1 MSYINKIDILIYES
15 INEIYSDMKNEK
27 LSKIKSFG
35 HEESYLNIIQK
46 YINKNE
52 SKKKLKDILKNS
64 DQINKIHDVIE
75 KYIIIYCILYF
86 GIKLNYEPNLDNA
99 SDVFVQNVL
108 NISTTNKFKQLTST
122 LNSIIID
129 SYKLYNNLFIIIDNN
144 LTEVS
149 DDLQNVVKFIEE
161 IGQEQVEASFQKG
174 NKDREH
180 NAILMII
187 FRNIY
192 VNDDKNGIIQI
203 FEEENIK
210 NAEFKYITIVDS
222 KFEIIDYST
231 IESLL
236 NIDEINGGL
245 TQSLYNLLLEFDN
258 IDLLYTGPE
267 KKINELF
274 EKQLLIPITDEF
286 LRYHKDSEKYEKI
299 DASQDTKINANERS
313 NKRNDTKLKYIIT
326 RINKVTDY
334 YTPNQDKSEIE
345 KILYHPML
353 NRKVVLYN
361 DTEEIAIINKFMNM
375 GRVNIENSEF
385 FSDLK
390 QMRQYPYIN
399 YKDFE
404 KIGFQLKTN
413 NYIDAIRYSNIE
425 FLNNSNIIGS
435 VNRPLEL
442 RSLSKGMISNIVG
455 VAFPVSIFNNNQK
468 IRCMSLKNL
477 KNVRKIEENGFNA
490 ANDLLRNIFLEL
502 IPQED
507 ILYWIFDIEKDKL
520 ITDKYQNVSENNF
533 ESYIKIM
540 LENIYNK
547 ISILTYEI
555 LVNEINESSNNI
567 FELKKLVLLIQ
578 DKFIKLNVRDEYY
591 SKIQKLIYNKKI
603 PKVKNEYDKNEDK
616 IPGITSPLIKI
627 PTVPKFKETEKII
640 EILEEEKVSFEDTLL
655 QNATCQH
662 MVTFNKI
669 MMLKNKDPSVFDQA
683 LYEFIRK
690 YRKINVEGDYICNS
704 CSQLLDI
711 KRFMSMEY
719 QGGIFTLNLS
729 ASLKPLEELS
739 KYEKFSKSI
748 KNIDKI
754 INKIGDVM
762 NVSAYIGNTPIV
774 RIKRQ
779 EITKTTIDL
788 IETTNELINSKDPL
802 VRKDK
807 LEQAVK
813 NYGINKQLTNY
824 FLFKMDN
831 EIFLMTSLETDKYK
845 KFKYN
850 NILAYIFLLM
860 LLDISNNQVLFFN
873 FDKNYNY
880 LLFNRFGFSLF
891 NNLYIRINNSNDVE
905 PIKNYKILCYLIYYT
920 AGMMLKNNIW
930 YFDQQ
935 TKDDK
940 LFQKRGLEIII
951 HTLIHLLNT
960 ITEAFNNNKNNYLF
974 DTISTRFFIKLNT
987 QFNYNDSKDI
997 LDKIE
1002 LQMSDKI
1009 DINNNKIRIRMGTQH
1024 SKYDLEGKIEET
1036 YIPLKKYI
1044 PVDSLKLNKKKHIK
1058 TTITYDLIK
1067 EALENNRYKLLFSK
1081 FNKDGSRRLSYLS
1094 EKELATY
1101 TETDYNNLNYILR
1114 NRRSL
1119 LLAKFQKVE
1128 NFRKIKNEKTTFND
1142 KKFIEKMKAGY
1153 KKYYDNSYDSL
1164 ITTFIDKLESI
1175 IGQNININNENI
1187 YLKEN
1192 TYIIDHNHL
1201 GQSAET
1207 KILKDVIYKPNHEY
1221 FKQDVLIANRD
1232 KIETYYNVIEN
1243 NLVGYREKGKNYV
1256 DMVGTG
1262 RFIRVNY
1269 SIENKLKYMG
1279 FDNKYINTNDYQ
1291 KNDIFANEKNTKKE
1305 ISDEIMR
1312 NRIFALKRFMEF
1324 SQKIIYQIKN
1334 KQVIQLIEK
1343 GATDLEKIK
1352 NKYVSYVKLD
1362 EKGAIKRELLLN
1374 GDAKIVI
1381 NFQTKFKY
1389 INTTKENNK
1398 KILIAWKILNNSVI
1412 HDINKSYQFKEK
1424 HIDASHLISLN
1435 DNDHIIMF
1443 YTLSELSYLIDLN
1456 DDNYTKSNLVF
1467 LISNIINYCYNLF
1480 NKQLNHVEYR
1490 RFKYMI
1496 ESNAEIISFDQTTDL
1511 QFNQTDEEKVEEK
1524 ELSEDA
1530 QEEKDALDIEQDIV
1544 DEEVDDEYTLDEFT
1558 RFENRDG

>member
-1 MSYINKIDILIYES
+1 MSYINKIDLLIYES

-27 LSKIKSFG
+27 FLKIKSFG
-35 HEESYLNIIQK
+35 YEDSYLKIIK
-46 YINKNE
+46 TYIDKNE
-52 SKKKLKDILKNS
+52 SKKKLKEILINK
-64 DQINKIHDVIE
+64 DQIEKIYDVIE

-86 GIKLNYEPNLDNA
+86 GIKLNYEKNIDN
-99 SDVFVQNVL
+99 SEEVFVQNLL

-122 LNSIIID
+122 LNSVIID
-129 SYKLYNNLFIIIDNN
+129 SYKFYNNLFIILDNN

-149 DDLQNVVKFIEE
+149 SELQNVMNFINENDPSV
-161 IGQEQVEASFQKG
+161 IDTFRKNNV
-174 NKDREH
+174 DRNH
-180 NAILMII
+180 NAILIII
-187 FRNIY
+187 FQNIY
-192 VNDDKNGIIQI
+192 VKDDKTEIIKI

-222 KFEIIDYST
+222 KFDIIDYST

-236 NIDEINGGL
+236 NIDEINSGL
-245 TQSLYNLLLEFDN
+245 TQSLYNLLLEFDS

-299 DASQDTKINANERS
+299 DSSQDTKINLNERS

-326 RINKVTDY
+326 RINKLTDY
-334 YTPNQDKSEIE
+334 YTPNSEKKEIE
-345 KILYHPML
+345 KILYSPMI

-399 YKDFE
+399 FKDFE

-413 NYIDAIRYSNIE
+413 NYIDAIRFSNIE
-425 FLNNSNIIGS
+425 FLKNSNILGS
-435 VNRPLEL
+435 INRPIEL
-442 RSLSKGMISNIVG
+442 RSLSKGMISHIVG
-455 VAFPVSIFNNNQK
+455 VAFPLSIFNNSQK

-477 KNVRKIEENGFNA
+477 KDVREIDQNGFNA
-490 ANDLLRNIFLEL
+490 TNDLLRKIFLDL
-502 IPQED
+502 VPQD
-507 ILYWIFDIEKDKL
+507 NLLYWIFDMEKDKL
-520 ITDKYQNVSENNF
+520 ITDKYQNVNENNF

-540 LENIYNK
+540 IENIYNK
-547 ISILTYEI
+547 LSVLTYEI
-555 LVNEINESSNNI
+555 LANEINEASNNI
-567 FELKKLVLLIQ
+567 FELKKLVSLIQ
-578 DKFIKLNVRDEYY
+578 EKFIKLNIREEYY

-616 IPGITSPLIKI
+616 IPGITSPLIKVPI
-627 PTVPKFKETEKII
+627 IPKFTVGEKIV
-640 EILEEEKVSFEDTLL
+640 EVYEEEKVSFEDNLL

-662 MVTFNKI
+662 MITFNKI

-690 YRKINVEGDYICNS
+690 YRKINVEGDYLCNS

-711 KRFMSMEY
+711 KRFMNMEY
-719 QGGIFTLNLS
+719 QGGVFTLNLS

-762 NVSAYIGNTPIV
+762 NVSGYIGNTPIV
-774 RIKRQ
+774 RLKRQ
-779 EITKTTIDL
+779 EIIKTTIDL

-802 VRKDK
+802 VRKEK

-824 FLFKMDN
+824 FLFKLDN

-850 NILAYIFLLM
+850 NILSYIILLM
-860 LLDISNNQVLFFN
+860 LLDISSNQVLFLN

-880 LLFNRFGFSLF
+880 LLFNKFGFSLF

-920 AGMMLKNNIW
+920 AGMMVKYNIW

-935 TKDDK
+935 TRDDK
-940 LFQKRGLEIII
+940 LFQKRGLEIVI

-960 ITEAFNNNKNNYLF
+960 ITEAFSNNKNNYLF

-987 QFNYNDSKDI
+987 KFNNEDSKDI

-1024 SKYDLEGKIEET
+1024 AKYDLNGEIVSVDYPLKV
-1036 YIPLKKYI
+1036 YIPINSLRIHTGEKK
-1044 PVDSLKLNKKKHIK
+1044 IK
-1058 TTITYDLIK
+1058 TTVTYDLIK
-1067 EALENNRYKLLFSK
+1067 DKLREDIYKLLFET
-1081 FNKDGSRRLSYLS
+1081 FNKDGSRRTNYLS
-1094 EKELATY
+1094 KSELSSITSKEF
-1101 TETDYNNLNYILR
+1101 TELDNLLR
-1114 NRRSL
+1114 NKRNKL
-1119 LLAKFQKVE
+1119 LEKFLKVE
-1128 NFRKIKNEKTTFND
+1128 NFRKIKNDKYIIND
-1142 KKFIEKMKAGY
+1142 AKFIDKMKVGY
-1153 KKYYDNSYDSL
+1153 KKYYDNNYDKL
-1164 ITTFIDKLESI
+1164 IKTFIDKLESI
-1175 IGQNININNENI
+1175 IGNNININNENI
-1187 YLKEN
+1187 YLTEN

-1201 GQSAET
+1201 GQSSET
-1207 KILKDVIYKPNHEY
+1207 KVYKDVVFKPNHEY
-1221 FKQDVLIANRD
+1221 FKQDVLIVNRE
-1232 KIETYYNVIEN
+1232 KIEIYYNVIEN
-1243 NLVGYREKGKNYV
+1243 NLIGYREKGKNYT
-1256 DMVGTG
+1256 DMTGTG
-1262 RFIRVNY
+1262 KFIKVNY
-1269 SIENKLKYMG
+1269 SIENKLKYLG

-1291 KNDIFANEKNTKKE
+1291 KNNIFTNEKNTKKE
-1305 ISDEIMR
+1305 IVDEIMR
-1312 NRIFALKRFMEF
+1312 NRIYSLKRFMEF

-1334 KQVIQLIEK
+1334 KQNIQLIEK
-1343 GATDLEKIK
+1343 GATDLEKVK
-1352 NKYVSYVKLD
+1352 NKYINYVKLD

-1374 GDAKIVI
+1374 GDAKIVL
-1381 NFQTKFKY
+1381 NFQSKFKY

-1398 KILIAWKILNNSVI
+1398 KFLISWKILNNSLI
-1412 HDINKSYQFKEK
+1412 HNPEKNLVFKEK
-1424 HIDASHLISLN
+1424 HIDASHLIALN
-1435 DNDHIIMF
+1435 DNDHLIMF

-1467 LISNIINYCYNLF
+1467 LIANIINYCYNF
-1480 NKQLNHVEYR
+1480 YNKQLNHIEFR
-1490 RFKYMI
+1490 KFKYMMD
-1496 ESNAEIISFDQTTDL
+1496 SDAEIISYDQTTNL
-1511 QFNQTDEEKVEEK
+1511 QFNQTEEEKTEERQ
-1524 ELSEDA
+1524 LSEDA
-1530 QEEKDALDIEQDIV
+1530 QEEKDALDIEQDLV

-1558 RFENRDG
+1558 LFENRDN